1 LGRREGFGFWVV
13 GVIRA
18 GGFEVMV
25 GGFGVGEKGG
35 RDLEGF
41 LVVRVDGYL
50 FLIFGSGII

>member
-1 LGRREGFGFWVV
+1 MGRREGFGFWVV

-41 LVVRVDGYL
+41 LVVRV
-50 FLIFGSGII
+50 